1 MLLYAKIDTVFV
13 NRSLFCN
20 LDSKC
25 LLASPY
31 FLSSFQTKVKGTSFV
46 LEPEYQRLLPEMP
59 VILRKSTF
67 RNETDDVGVKPC
79 PTAWP
84 ALTQAR
90 VTEEGSLP

>member
-20 LDSKC
+20 LDSKR

-46 LEPEYQRLLPEMP
+46 SEPEYQRLLPEMS

-67 RNETDDVGVKPC
+67 RNETDDIGVKPC
-79 PTAWP
+79 PTA
-84 ALTQAR
+84 
-90 VTEEGSLP
+90 